1 MTRHFSVDVEVKERG
16 TRNKRQSTKTVS
28 KSNNIAL
35 KYDVKPL
42 NESQRQLMFALEQG
56 MFGIAA
62 GSAGTGKSFLSLNYA
77 LNELLSGRTQ
87 KIILLRSAVATRDV
101 GHLPGS
107 LEEKGAIYE
116 EPYRNLVNELCG
128 DGTAYEVLTKKGF
141 IEFQLTSFLRGL
153 TFSNCIVVI
162 DEAQNNKWEELRTIV
177 TRVGQDCQLI
187 VCGDTKQSDFD
198 PKREKSGFAQLLEIA
213 KNLPKWFDITTFRPQ
228 DIVRSAFV
236 KDFIIEVD
244 RVIP

>member
-1 MTRHFSVDVEVKERG
+1 M
-16 TRNKRQSTKTVS
+16 
-28 KSNNIAL
+28 
-35 KYDVKPL
+35 
-42 NESQRQLMFALEQG
+42 
-56 MFGIAA
+56 
-62 GSAGTGKSFLSLNYA
+62 
-77 LNELLSGRTQ
+77 
-87 KIILLRSAVATRDV
+87 
-101 GHLPGS
+101 
-107 LEEKGAIYE
+107 
-116 EPYRNLVNELCG
+116 
-128 DGTAYEVLTKKGF
+128 
-141 IEFQLTSFLRGL
+141 
-153 TFSNCIVVI
+153 
-162 DEAQNNKWEELRTIV
+162 